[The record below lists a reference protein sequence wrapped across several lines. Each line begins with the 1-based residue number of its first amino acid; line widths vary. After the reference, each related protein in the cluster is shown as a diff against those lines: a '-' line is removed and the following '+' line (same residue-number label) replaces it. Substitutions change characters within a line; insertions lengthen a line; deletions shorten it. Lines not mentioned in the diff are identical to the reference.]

1 MSRKRIMAAG
11 DSSTV
16 VLPKEVLDMMGV
28 KAGDEI
34 DLSVV
39 DRTLIVRSLDE
50 VERARKINDITDAVF
65 ERRKSAY
72 EELAKGSE

>member
-1 MSRKRIMAAG
+1 MSRKRITAAE

-28 KAGDEI
+28 EEGDEI

-39 DRTLIVRSLDE
+39 DRTLIVRPLDE
-50 VERARKINDITDAVF
+50 AERAGKIDAATKAVL
-65 ERRKSAY
+65 ERRESAY
-72 EELAKGSE
+72 EELAKGAE